1 MLLIPGFGSTPQ
13 SVVDADI
20 ARTGRRR
27 QDQLDVGA
35 VNLSQQRYHFACG
48 VRHLIH
54 QRTGS
59 GLAGGGGFEHVI
71 NKFDLTL

>member
-1 MLLIPGFGSTPQ
+1 MALDQRRNLWWMQILPAHEG
-13 SVVDADI
+13 V
-20 ARTGRRR
+20 GRINWT
-27 QDQLDVGA
+27 LGA